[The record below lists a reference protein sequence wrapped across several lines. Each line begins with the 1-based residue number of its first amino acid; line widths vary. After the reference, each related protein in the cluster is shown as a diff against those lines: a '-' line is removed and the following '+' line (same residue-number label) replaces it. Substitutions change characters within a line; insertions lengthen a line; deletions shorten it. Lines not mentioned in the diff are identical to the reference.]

1 MNRTRIH
8 WLIGNSLPNHLAIIE
23 AVPGVGNVGKLVAD
37 GLIKKHQSKTLAW
50 ILHPDLP
57 PHSTLSEE
65 GLMTPPKIEICS
77 VLLPKN
83 KTIIVIRGDVQ
94 PITATGQ
101 YEVSEEILNLA
112 KNNDT
117 PQLLVLAGLTAGIE
131 NKDIHVVC
139 ANSKVRKTLESNDI
153 PVSKIQPKDGM
164 IGIAGL
170 IVSLSPL
177 YDVPAIGLIA
187 DTIGAS
193 ADILAADRLSSW
205 IEGALDIPLDLDL
218 DSTKETAKRIMDA
231 INVTNSIDDL
241 VNSSE
246 TDVSS
251 DFYA

>member
-1 MNRTRIH
+1 
-8 WLIGNSLPNHLAIIE
+8 
-23 AVPGVGNVGKLVAD
+23 
-37 GLIKKHQSKTLAW
+37 
-50 ILHPDLP
+50 
-57 PHSTLSEE
+57 
-65 GLMTPPKIEICS
+65 
-77 VLLPKN
+77 
-83 KTIIVIRGDVQ
+83 
-94 PITATGQ
+94 
-101 YEVSEEILNLA
+101 
-112 KNNDT
+112 
-117 PQLLVLAGLTAGIE
+117 
-131 NKDIHVVC
+131 
-139 ANSKVRKTLESNDI
+139 VRKTLESNDI
-153 PVSKIQPKDGM
+153 PVSKTQPKDGM